1 MHNIKDIRKDIDNF
15 KNTIKN
21 RNVDVDF
28 DQILN
33 LDEENRKLI
42 QEKEKLEMEK
52 KSISKSKDETLFEK
66 SKEISNKID
75 DLSKNQKNVKDQ
87 LDQILSN
94 IPNLPL
100 NDVPVGKDEN
110 SNKEVVKSGK
120 IKEMSFKPKSHYEI
134 GEKLN
139 MLDFDLATKTTGSRF
154 VFVKDKLASLERA
167 ISNFMIDTH
176 VNNNGYTEISPPLMA
191 TDNTMFGTGQLP
203 KFENDQFEIKFDDK
217 NDRKFL
223 IPTAEVILTNMVKN
237 QILNLKS
244 LPMRL
249 VASTPCFRKEAGSYG
264 KDTKGMIRQHQF
276 YKVELVSIV
285 ENNKCIEELERMT
298 NCATKILDDLQL
310 PYRKIILST
319 GDMGF
324 SAEKT
329 YDIEVWL
336 PSENKYREISSCSSC
351 GTFQA
356 KRMKA
361 RYKNNNNE
369 NEFVGT
375 LNGRLVASTP
385 CFRKEAGSYGKDTKG
400 MIRQHQFYKVEL
412 VSIVE
417 NNKCIEE
424 LERMTNCATKI
435 LDDLQLPYR
444 KIILSTGDMGFSAE
458 KTYDIEVWLPSEN
471 KYREIS
477 SCSSCGTFQAKRMKA
492 RYKNNNNE
500 NEFVGTLNGSGLA
513 VGRTLIAILE
523 NYQTEDG
530 SIIIPEKLRPYMNNM
545 EKIGIN

>member
-87 LDQILSN
+87 LDEILIN
-94 IPNLPL
+94 IPILPFD
-100 NDVPVGKDEN
+100 DVPVGKDEN
-110 SNKEVVKSGK
+110 SNKEVVKSGE

-217 NDRKFL
+217 NDRKIL

-244 LPMRL
+244 LPM
-249 VASTPCFRKEAGSYG
+249 
-264 KDTKGMIRQHQF
+264 
-276 YKVELVSIV
+276 
-285 ENNKCIEELERMT
+285 
-298 NCATKILDDLQL
+298 
-310 PYRKIILST
+310 
-319 GDMGF
+319 
-324 SAEKT
+324 
-329 YDIEVWL
+329 
-336 PSENKYREISSCSSC
+336 
-351 GTFQA
+351 
-356 KRMKA
+356 
-361 RYKNNNNE
+361 
-369 NEFVGT
+369 
-375 LNGRLVASTP
+375 RLVASTP